1 MFSCFGHVTSNVDR
15 TYVRTRYVRD
25 VDRPLFDIYT
35 VPLPFRPVSQPQF
48 SLGCQ
53 LPHVTGS
60 DCLTVLTGGILQSLM
75 GGMGDMDMG
84 APPSRLPPAVSAP
97 AAVDEDLD

>member
-1 MFSCFGHVTSNVDR
+1 MLQV
-15 TYVRTRYVRD
+15 
-25 VDRPLFDIYT
+25 LII
-35 VPLPFRPVSQPQF
+35 L
-48 SLGCQ
+48 
-53 LPHVTGS
+53 
-60 DCLTVLTGGILQSLM
+60 LTGGILQSLM

>member
-1 MFSCFGHVTSNVDR
+1 M
-15 TYVRTRYVRD
+15 TYTPYHYRSAQYHNHN
-25 VDRPLFDIYT
+25 
-35 VPLPFRPVSQPQF
+35 
-48 SLGCQ
+48 SLWDANYRMLQ
-53 LPHVTGS
+53 VLII
-60 DCLTVLTGGILQSLM
+60 LLTGGILQSLM